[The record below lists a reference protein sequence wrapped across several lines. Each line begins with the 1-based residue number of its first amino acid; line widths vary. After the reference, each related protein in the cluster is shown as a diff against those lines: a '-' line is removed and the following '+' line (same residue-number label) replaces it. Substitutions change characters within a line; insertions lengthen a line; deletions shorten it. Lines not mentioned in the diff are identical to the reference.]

1 MQRFTFPT
9 GSSMRLNGRCPVCSS
24 SYNFQNVKV
33 LGERDQQILTF
44 IQCSQCGSGV
54 VSILT
59 MNPFGLKA
67 SGIITDLSAD
77 EVVELEDSETITD
90 EDVLSIHELIESDD
104 AATHLLR
111 RNRRNIS

>member
-9 GSSMRLNGRCPVCSS
+9 GSPMRLNGRCPVCSS
-24 SYNFQNVKV
+24 SYNFQNVRV
-33 LGERDQQILTF
+33 LGEREQQILTY
-44 IQCSQCGSGV
+44 IQCSHCGSGV

-77 EVVELEDSETITD
+77 EVVELEESDEVTD
-90 EDVLSIHELIESDD
+90 EDVLSIHELMESDD
-104 AATHLLR
+104 ATAHLLR
-111 RNRRNIS
+111 SNRRKK

>member
-9 GSSMRLNGRCPVCSS
+9 GSPMRLNGRCPVCSN
-24 SYNFQNVKV
+24 SYNFQNVRV

-44 IQCSQCGSGV
+44 IHCSHCGSGV

-77 EVVELEDSETITD
+77 EVLDMEEAEAISD
-90 EDVLSIHELIESDD
+90 EDVMSMHELIASDD
-104 AATHLLR
+104 ASTQLLR
-111 RNRRNIS
+111 RNRKKI